1 MSQMQRQLDTIHRS
15 NHVDLP
21 GSAVREGRYFLLT
34 LGLLAFVTISL
45 FTEES
50 RFRQGGLVLLGLLV
64 LLLVY
69 AAVWNLATVRHAIRI
84 RPDGIAERDQ
94 PVIPWRMLAEAEAG
108 RDTDEAWDMRVLLI
122 LTSEG
127 RDWARA
133 HDVLLKDVHKPLRAR
148 GIEMPVLRGCNHQ
161 ETADVLT
168 VAIRLN
174 RLRSGLP
181 PVA

>member
-1 MSQMQRQLDTIHRS
+1 MSQLHKHLDAIQRS

-21 GSAVREGRYFLLT
+21 GSAVREGKYLVLM

-50 RFRQGGLVLLGLLV
+50 GFKQGGLLLVGLLI

-69 AAVWNLATVRHAIRI
+69 AAAWNLATVRHAIRI
-84 RPDGIAERDQ
+84 RPDGIAERNQ
-94 PVIPWRMLAEAEAG
+94 PVIPWRMLAEAQAG
-108 RDTDEAWDMRVLLI
+108 RDTDDAYDMRVLLI

-148 GIEMPVLRGCNHQ
+148 GIEMPVLRGCNHR

-174 RLRSGLP
+174 RQRLGLP
-181 PVA
+181 I